1 MGDWPDDWFRDG
13 HAADDSGAADG
24 GSAPS
29 GDKTVSIPTPQHRA
43 AQFPA
48 GQRGASHGPGPSYG
62 AGAGGRGGAGAGGR
76 EGAGAGGRRG
86 AEAGGRGGAGAGG
99 SSPAGS
105 WPAQPPLT
113 SSGGSGS
120 GSGFDSWSGYGPGGS
135 FNAAGGG
142 AGGAGGAGGH
152 GLAGAG
158 GAGGAGGGVATPTRL
173 PSRTG
178 GPGRPGRSGW
188 RLWARPRR
196 IFGVLVLIIALLV
209 AGVAGTYFYLNSKL
223 SRSNILL
230 DYAGRPLPGAGTNW
244 LIAGSD
250 SRQGLTRA
258 QERQYSTGRLTG
270 AGRSDTILIL
280 HIPSGGGGMPILI
293 SIPRDSYVDIPGVGM
308 DKINAAFS
316 IGGPA
321 LLAKTVQNAT
331 GLYINHYMDIGFGGF
346 VNVVNAVGGVRMCVT
361 APLRDQASGVNLRR
375 GCQILSG
382 GEALA
387 YVRDRHSFATQDLQ
401 REQDQR
407 LFLKALLTKMTS
419 SGVLFNPF
427 AVLPAASGAVANLTV
442 DNGTSLY
449 QLYQAAMAL
458 KSTQTTTV
466 PIANSNY
473 VTSAGDAVLWDRAQA
488 LVLFRDLQNGQPV
501 PKSLITGSKLGG

>member
-1 MGDWPDDWFRDG
+1 
-13 HAADDSGAADG
+13 
-24 GSAPS
+24 
-29 GDKTVSIPTPQHRA
+29 
-43 AQFPA
+43 
-48 GQRGASHGPGPSYG
+48 
-62 AGAGGRGGAGAGGR
+62 
-76 EGAGAGGRRG
+76 
-86 AEAGGRGGAGAGG
+86 
-99 SSPAGS
+99 
-105 WPAQPPLT
+105 
-113 SSGGSGS
+113 
-120 GSGFDSWSGYGPGGS
+120 
-135 FNAAGGG
+135 
-142 AGGAGGAGGH
+142 
-152 GLAGAG
+152 
-158 GAGGAGGGVATPTRL
+158 
-173 PSRTG
+173 
-178 GPGRPGRSGW
+178 
-188 RLWARPRR
+188 
-196 IFGVLVLIIALLV
+196 V

-223 SRSNILL
+223 NRSNILL
-230 DYAGRPLPGAGTNW
+230 DYAGRPAPGAGTNW

-258 QERQYSTGRLTG
+258 QERAYSTGRLTG

-280 HIPSGGGGMPILI
+280 HIPQSGGGKPILI

-361 APLRDQASGVNLRR
+361 APLHDQASGVKLHR

-419 SGVLFNPF
+419 TGVLLNPF

-473 VTSAGDAVLWDRAQA
+473 VTSAGDAVLWNRAQA
-488 LVLFRDLQNGQPV
+488 LQLFRDLQNGQPV